1 MVNSKRKNN
10 LINPE
15 NAASF
20 IPIFISSGISIL
32 IIIFFVIPQYVKS
45 NKVASEL
52 NEFIRKKNDLDNLKD
67 RYEIINKK
75 FNKLTKEKEKI
86 IELISGKSNLDTL
99 LAELGNIGSKN
110 NIEFLSIVPKQVVI
124 ADSNINKNN
133 SNVNVNQADLVNDPL
148 LVEGIKKYLI
158 DFTFTTD
165 FINFLSFLRDLEF
178 QDNVILLND
187 INLSLNSQE
196 NDDSE
201 NDASLNML
209 EIIMSITFYGKNQLS

>member
-99 LAELGNIGSKN
+99 LDRLGEIANKN
-110 NIEFLSIVPKQVVI
+110 NIKFVSVTPIKITKSIENNSDQ
-124 ADSNINKNN
+124 NRNKNSKN
-133 SNVNVNQADLVNDPL
+133 IEFGIDPL
-148 LVEGIKKYLI
+148 LVEGTKNYLI
-158 DFTFTTD
+158 NFNFKTN
-165 FINFLSFLRDLEF
+165 FIYLLSFLREIEF
-178 QDNVILLND
+178 QDSIILIKD
-187 INLSLNSQE
+187 INIKNIDKEIQTDQHNDLEVNLS
-196 NDDSE
+196 
-201 NDASLNML
+201 MK
-209 EIIMSITFYGKNQLS
+209 IYGKL